1 MMARAQA
8 TRCCWPPDSW
18 LGRCVSR
25 FSRPTTLT
33 TWLNQ
38 SRSIGRFAICNGSR
52 MFSSADS
59 VGTRL
64 NDWKMN
70 PICSRR
76 RSVNCFWFMEETSR
90 PSTITLPDEGAS
102 SPAMQ
107 CMSVDLPEPE
117 GPMMAV
123 ISPRLNST
131 FT

>member
-1 MMARAQA
+1 
-8 TRCCWPPDSW
+8 
-18 LGRCVSR
+18 
-25 FSRPTTLT
+25 
-33 TWLNQ
+33 
-38 SRSIGRFAICNGSR
+38 

-64 NDWKMN
+64 NDWKMK

-76 RSVNCFWFMEETSR
+76 RSVNCFWFMEETSS
-90 PSTITLPDEGAS
+90 PSTITLPDEGVS